1 MMGRLVKFEL
11 SKLKKQKSLFI
22 CTGVMVITLFLNVLT
37 LWGMIKLQAIMAAP
51 ELGAGGDN
59 IMALLGGDFIT
70 TVLQAANNGSLAM
83 IGGVVI
89 AIFVCSEY
97 SQGTIKNIVARGY
110 SRTKIYFAKFIA
122 VSVMIS
128 AMYLVAIIFGALF
141 GLLFFGFSSPAD
153 MSWIGSLVVQLIASI
168 ALGAFAFFM
177 SAVFKKMAPAII
189 LILVIPT
196 VLQLI
201 LLLFDVFA
209 GTNISDYWI
218 SSVYSSLCTV
228 GLPVDRILI
237 SLGVSVAYVAAFV
250 TSGWALSRKSSY

>member
-1 MMGRLVKFEL
+1 MII
-11 SKLKKQKSLFI
+11 S
-22 CTGVMVITLFLNVLT
+22 LFLNVLT
-37 LWGMIKLQAIMAAP
+37 TWGMYKLTGMIGGP
-51 ELGAGGDN
+51 DEVVSLFGA
-59 IMALLGGDFIT
+59 DFIS

-83 IGGVVI
+83 IGGIVI

-110 SRTKIYFAKFIA
+110 SRTKIYFAKLIA
-122 VSVMIS
+122 VTVMIS
-128 AMYLVAIIFGALF
+128 AMYIVAIIFGALF
-141 GLLFFGFSSPAD
+141 GLLFFGFSSPLD
-153 MSWIGSLVVQLIASI
+153 MTWIGSLSVQLIASI
-168 ALGAFAFFM
+168 ALGAFAYFM

-201 LLLFDVFA
+201 LLLVDVFA

-218 SSVYSSLCTV
+218 SGVYSSLCTV

-237 SLGVSVAYVAAFV
+237 SLGVSVAYVASFAV
-250 TSGWALSRKSSY
+250 GGWALSRKSSY

>member
-1 MMGRLVKFEL
+1 MMSRLVKFEL

-22 CTGVMVITLFLNVLT
+22 CTGAMVISLFLSVLMT
-37 LWGMIKLQAIMAAP
+37 WGMEK
-51 ELGAGGDN
+51 LGAMIMGPDN
-59 IMALLGGDFIT
+59 VMALLGSDFIT
-70 TVLQAANNGSLAM
+70 IVLQSANNGSIAM
-83 IGGVVI
+83 IGGIVV

-110 SRTKIYFAKFIA
+110 SRTKIYFAKFVA

-128 AMYLVAIIFGALF
+128 AMYIVAIIFGALF
-141 GLLFFGFSSPAD
+141 GILFYGFSAPAD
-153 MSWIGSLVVQLIASI
+153 MSWIGSLAVQLVATV
-168 ALGAFAFFM
+168 ALGAFSFFM

-201 LLLFDVFA
+201 LAVIDIFA
-209 GTNISDYWI
+209 STNISDYWI
-218 SSVYSSLCTV
+218 SSVYTSLCTV

-250 TSGWALSRKSSY
+250 VGGWALSRKSSY

>member
-11 SKLKKQKSLFI
+11 SKLKNQKSLFI
-22 CTGVMVITLFLNVLT
+22 CTGAMVLSLFLTVLST
-37 LWGMIKLQAIMAAP
+37 WGMGKLGEIAMGPEEVMAM
-51 ELGAGGDN
+51 LG
-59 IMALLGGDFIT
+59 LDFIT
-70 TVLQAANNGSLAM
+70 TVMQAANSGSLAM
-83 IGGVVI
+83 IGGIVV

-110 SRTKIYFAKFIA
+110 SRTKIYFAKLIA
-122 VSVMIS
+122 VSVMIC

-141 GLLFFGFSSPAD
+141 GILFYGFSAPPD
-153 MSWIGSLVVQLIASI
+153 MSWIGSLAVQLVATI

-177 SAVFKKMAPAII
+177 SAVFKKMAPAVI

-201 LLLFDVFA
+201 LTVIDLFA
-209 GTNISDYWI
+209 ETNISDCWI

-228 GLPVDRILI
+228 SLPLDRILI
-237 SLGVSVAYVAAFV
+237 SLGVSVAYVGGFAVA
-250 TSGWALSRKSSY
+250 GWALSRKSSY

>member
-1 MMGRLVKFEL
+1 MMSRLVKFEL

-22 CTGVMVITLFLNVLT
+22 CTGAMVISLFLSVLMT
-37 LWGMIKLQAIMAAP
+37 WGMEK
-51 ELGAGGDN
+51 LGAMIMGPDN
-59 IMALLGGDFIT
+59 VMALFGSDFIT
-70 TVLQAANNGSLAM
+70 IVLQSANNGSIAM
-83 IGGVVI
+83 IGGIVV

-110 SRTKIYFAKFIA
+110 SRTKIYFAKFVA

-128 AMYLVAIIFGALF
+128 AMYIVAIIFGALF
-141 GLLFFGFSSPAD
+141 GILFYGFSAPAD
-153 MSWIGSLVVQLIASI
+153 MSWIGSLAVQLVATV
-168 ALGAFAFFM
+168 ALGAFSFFM

-201 LLLFDVFA
+201 LNVIDIFA
-209 GTNISDYWI
+209 STNISDYWI
-218 SSVYSSLCTV
+218 SSVYTSLSTV

-250 TSGWALSRKSSY
+250 AGGWALSRKSSY